1 MHLRDVENESEVSFF
16 NRQLYEAF
24 KINPT
29 QKW

>member
-1 MHLRDVENESEVSFF
+1 MRFGDAENESEVSFF
-16 NRQLYEAF
+16 NRELYEAF